1 MSKKVCNTDCLN
13 CQFDDCINTEDA
25 TLKEREFLAE
35 YETSVKKE
43 REMKVDPTLGMTRYI
58 HNRPDKEAYIK
69 ARNREYEE
77 KRKGRADR
85 VEYKRQQYLRHRE
98 DKLAYANKYY
108 LEHREE
114 VLAKR
119 KALYEAHKDEINRKR
134 REDYRKRKEQEKC
147 KLQLATTSA

>member
-1 MSKKVCNTDCLN
+1 MSKKVCNMDCFN
-13 CQFDDCINTEDA
+13 CEFSDCINTEDA

-43 REMKVDPTLGMTRYI
+43 REMKVDPMLGMTRYI

-69 ARNREYEE
+69 ARNKEYED

-85 VEYKRQQYLRHRE
+85 IECKRQYYLRHRE
-98 DKLAYANKYY
+98 DKLSYANNYY
-108 LEHREE
+108 AEHKEE

-119 KALYEAHKDEINRKR
+119 KAYYEEHKEEINRKR
-134 REDYRKRKEQEKC
+134 REERRKRKEQ
-147 KLQLATTSA
+147 QNNV

>member
-1 MSKKVCNTDCLN
+1 MSNKVCNMDCLN

-43 REMKVDPTLGMTRYI
+43 REMKVDPILGMTRYI

-69 ARNREYEE
+69 ARNKEYEE
-77 KRKGRADR
+77 ERKGRADR
-85 VEYKRQQYLRHRE
+85 IECKRQQYIRHRE
-98 DKLAYANKYY
+98 DKLSYSKNYYA
-108 LEHREE
+108 EHKDE

-119 KALYEAHKDEINRKR
+119 KAYYEEHKEEINRKR
-134 REDYRKRKEQEKC
+134 REERRKRKEQEN
-147 KLQLATTSA
+147 ANYN

>member
-1 MSKKVCNTDCLN
+1 MSNKVCNMDCFN
-13 CQFDDCINTEDA
+13 CEFSDCINTEDA

-43 REMKVDPTLGMTRYI
+43 REMKVDPMLGMTRYI

-69 ARNREYEE
+69 ARNKEYED

-85 VEYKRQQYLRHRE
+85 IECKRQQYIRHRE
-98 DKLAYANKYY
+98 DKLSYSKNYYA
-108 LEHREE
+108 EHKDE

-119 KALYEAHKDEINRKR
+119 KAYYEEHKEEINRKR
-134 REDYRKRKEQEKC
+134 REERRKRKEQ
-147 KLQLATTSA
+147 QNNV

>member
-1 MSKKVCNTDCLN
+1 MSNKVCNMDCFN
-13 CQFDDCINTEDA
+13 CEFSDCINTEDA

-43 REMKVDPTLGMTRYI
+43 REMKVDPMLGMTRYI

-69 ARNREYEE
+69 ARNKEYED

-85 VEYKRQQYLRHRE
+85 IECKRQQYIRHRE
-98 DKLAYANKYY
+98 DKLSYSKNYYA
-108 LEHREE
+108 EHKDE

-119 KALYEAHKDEINRKR
+119 KAYYEEHKEEINRKR
-134 REDYRKRKEQEKC
+134 REERRKRKEQEKC
-147 KLQLATTSA
+147 KLQLQTTSA